1 MTNYAILEALNN
13 VDDECVKNAKT
24 TTIKTPGKF
33 KTSGLRWGA
42 MAACFC
48 LMLVVSIMAVYQIQN
63 GADPNGPTIPPVTN
77 NTSDSQ
83 LSVEQGICVG
93 GKLYMPDTEL
103 SEKATKENIGVVVG
117 PVSFDNK
124 TTLDVYAYEYLPND
138 GKTSRVI
145 VPVKDSFYVYS
156 FYSYMPNDNENWIID
171 LLSQAAYVEIR
182 DENYYGTAT
191 VYSRISDNELDAI
204 IEFLSLLG
212 EPHTRNENELDQYY
226 FDKFKNQFKE
236 GEIWISEDGGISLGG
251 NQTVINKFDDLVNG
265 ESRII
270 VVVMEDST
278 YLTYHYFEGAGVI
291 RLEDFGYGYILT
303 EEQIKKINR
312 LIDLI

>member
-1 MTNYAILEALNN
+1 
-13 VDDECVKNAKT
+13 
-24 TTIKTPGKF
+24 
-33 KTSGLRWGA
+33 
-42 MAACFC
+42 
-48 LMLVVSIMAVYQIQN
+48 
-63 GADPNGPTIPPVTN
+63 
-77 NTSDSQ
+77 
-83 LSVEQGICVG
+83 
-93 GKLYMPDTEL
+93 
-103 SEKATKENIGVVVG
+103 
-117 PVSFDNK
+117 
-124 TTLDVYAYEYLPND
+124 
-138 GKTSRVI
+138 
-145 VPVKDSFYVYS
+145 
-156 FYSYMPNDNENWIID
+156 MPNDNENWIID

-182 DENYYGTAT
+182 DENYYGTST